1 MAGLEPTSPGTE
13 SGALPIYPHGLSYL
27 NYLNACH
34 IMQRLQY
41 IAIIVT
47 IRARKSDTI
56 KSWNMKT
63 T

>member
-1 MAGLEPTSPGTE
+1 
-13 SGALPIYPHGLSYL
+13 
-27 NYLNACH
+27 
-34 IMQRLQY
+34 MQQLQY